1 MNHYTH
7 HKIYLMKSKLIGFI
21 IVAILATACGN
32 TKKDSEGSLNDKKA
46 QLEKL
51 KSEQKKIN
59 EDIAKLETDIKKAD
73 PTAIVTNA
81 KLVSVLPL
89 ATTDFSHYIE
99 LQGKV
104 DAQNISYV
112 APPNGQGGIVK
123 ALYVTQGQSVRKGQV
138 LGTPRRPVDQATD
151 RATCVCNWQVQKILT
166 AAQKTCGT
174 RALVP
179 TSRFYQPKHKW
190 KALEKQ
196 IGVIQK
202 QAHLMT
208 VTAPSSGIAD
218 QVNVRVGE
226 MFVGAS
232 QAGPQIRIVNT
243 SNLKVVASVPE
254 NYLGRVHVG
263 SKIQIVLPEQNNR
276 VIDAV
281 VNVVQKVI
289 DPNTRSFN
297 IEAKIPS
304 DASLK
309 PNQIAQIRI
318 LDYSAKEV
326 IAIPLNVVQ
335 SDENGKYVYVM
346 EKSGDKMIAKKKAVT
361 VGESYADLIE
371 IKSGLIQGE
380 QLITEGYQ
388 NLYEGQVIAT
398 VGASPAQ

>member
-1 MNHYTH
+1 MNHYTN
-7 HKIYLMKSKLIGFI
+7 HKIYFMKSKLIGFI
-21 IVAILATACGN
+21 IVASLATACGN

-59 EDIAKLETDIKKAD
+59 EGIAQLESDIKKAD

-89 ATTDFSHYIE
+89 ATRDFSHYIE
-99 LQGKV
+99 LQGRV

-138 LGTPRRPVDQATD
+138 LARLDDQLIRQQIEPLRVQLASAEDTYRRTKSLWDQGIGTYQ
-151 RATCVCNWQVQKILT
+151 QVLS
-166 AAQKTCGT
+166 AKTQMES
-174 RALVP
+174 L
-179 TSRFYQPKHKW
+179 S
-190 KALEKQ
+190 KQ

-202 QAHLMT
+202 QASLMT

-226 MFVGAS
+226 MFVGAT

-254 NYLGRVHVG
+254 NYLGRVQVG

-309 PNQIAQIRI
+309 PNQIAQMRI

-346 EKSGDKMIAKKKAVT
+346 EKSGDKMVAKKKAVT
-361 VGESYADLIE
+361 VGESYAYLIE
-371 IKSGLIQGE
+371 IKSGLTQGE

-398 VGASPAQ
+398 VGAGSAQ

>member
-1 MNHYTH
+1 
-7 HKIYLMKSKLIGFI
+7 MKSKLIGFI
-21 IVAILATACGN
+21 VVAILAAACGN

-51 KSEQKKIN
+51 KSDQKKIS
-59 EDIAKLETDIKKAD
+59 EDIAKLESDIKKED
-73 PTAIVTNA
+73 PNAIVTNA
-81 KLVSVLPL
+81 KLVSVMPL
-89 ATTDFSHYIE
+89 ATSDFSHYIE
-99 LQGKV
+99 LQGRV

-138 LGTPRRPVDQATD
+138 LARLDDQLIRQQIEPLRVQLASAEDTYRRTKSLWDQGIGTYQ
-151 RATCVCNWQVQKILT
+151 QVLS
-166 AAQKTCGT
+166 AKTQMES
-174 RALVP
+174 L
-179 TSRFYQPKHKW
+179 S
-190 KALEKQ
+190 KQ

-202 QAHLMT
+202 QASLMT

-226 MFVGAS
+226 MFVGAT

-254 NYLGRVHVG
+254 NYLGRVKVG
-263 SKIQIVLPEQNNR
+263 SRIQIVLPEQNNR
-276 VIDAV
+276 VIEAV

-297 IEAKIPS
+297 IEAKIPA

-309 PNQIAQIRI
+309 PNQVAQIRI
-318 LDYSAKEV
+318 LDYSAKDV

-346 EKSGDKMIAKKKAVT
+346 EKKGDKMIAKKKAVN

-371 IKSGLIQGE
+371 IKSGLAQGE

-398 VGASPAQ
+398 VAANPAN

>member
-7 HKIYLMKSKLIGFI
+7 HKIYSMKSKLIGFI

-59 EDIAKLETDIKKAD
+59 EDIAKLESDIKKAD

-89 ATTDFSHYIE
+89 ATSDFSHYIE
-99 LQGKV
+99 LQGRV

-138 LGTPRRPVDQATD
+138 LARLDDQMIRQQIEPLRVQLASAEDTYRRTKSLWDQGIGTYQ
-151 RATCVCNWQVQKILT
+151 QVLS
-166 AAQKTCGT
+166 AKTQMES
-174 RALVP
+174 L
-179 TSRFYQPKHKW
+179 S
-190 KALEKQ
+190 KQ
-196 IGVIQK
+196 IGVIQR
-202 QAHLMT
+202 QASLMT

-226 MFVGAS
+226 MFVGAT

-254 NYLGRVHVG
+254 NYLGRVKVG
-263 SKIQIVLPEQNNR
+263 SRIQIVLPEQNNR
-276 VIDAV
+276 VIEAV

-297 IEAKIPS
+297 IEAKIPA

-309 PNQIAQIRI
+309 PNQVAQIRI
-318 LDYSAKEV
+318 LDYSAKDV

-346 EKSGDKMIAKKKAVT
+346 EKSGDKMIAKKKVVT

-371 IKSGLIQGE
+371 IKSGLVQGE

-388 NLYEGQVIAT
+388 NLYDGQVIAT
-398 VGASPAQ
+398 VAVKPAQ

>member
-1 MNHYTH
+1 
-7 HKIYLMKSKLIGFI
+7 MKSKLIGFI

-59 EDIAKLETDIKKAD
+59 EDIAKLESDIKKAD

-99 LQGKV
+99 LQGRV

-138 LGTPRRPVDQATD
+138 LARLDDQMIRQQIEPLRVQLASAEDTYRRTKSLWDQGIGTYQ
-151 RATCVCNWQVQKILT
+151 QVLS
-166 AAQKTCGT
+166 AKTQMES
-174 RALVP
+174 L
-179 TSRFYQPKHKW
+179 S
-190 KALEKQ
+190 KQ

-202 QAHLMT
+202 QASLMT

-226 MFVGAS
+226 MFVGAT

-254 NYLGRVHVG
+254 NYLGRVKVG
-263 SKIQIVLPEQNNR
+263 SRIQIVLPEQNNR
-276 VIDAV
+276 VIEAV

-297 IEAKIPS
+297 IEAKIPA

-309 PNQIAQIRI
+309 PNQVAQIRI
-318 LDYSAKEV
+318 LDYSAKDV

-346 EKSGDKMIAKKKAVT
+346 EKSGDKMIAKKKTVT

-371 IKSGLIQGE
+371 IKSGLAQGE

-388 NLYEGQVIAT
+388 NLYDGQVIAT
-398 VGASPAQ
+398 VAVKPAQ

>member
-7 HKIYLMKSKLIGFI
+7 HKIYFMKSKLIGFI

-59 EDIAKLETDIKKAD
+59 EGIAQLESDIKKAD

-138 LGTPRRPVDQATD
+138 LARLDDQLIRQQIEPLRVQLASAEDTYRRTKNLWDQGIGTYQ
-151 RATCVCNWQVQKILT
+151 QVLS
-166 AAQKTCGT
+166 AKTQMESL
-174 RALVP
+174 R
-179 TSRFYQPKHKW
+179 
-190 KALEKQ
+190 KQ

-202 QAHLMT
+202 QASLMT

-226 MFVGAS
+226 MFVGAT

-309 PNQIAQIRI
+309 PNQIAQLRI

-371 IKSGLIQGE
+371 IKSGLTQGE

-398 VGASPAQ
+398 VVANTAQ